1 MSYSTVEARVQT
13 IIQAMANFADA
24 DVTRGDWRNLN
35 QAGGPYCVLS
45 RWQRLAFG
53 ARRGVK
59 AVSFGAKIS
68 KHHTIAIE
76 VFERIMR
83 DGTAWQAT
91 TADAVMAELD
101 KYFALNDLGNI
112 VSAGVRRGPPP
123 AVKKSKSGAA
133 HWLVYLNFLEV
144 HEWVT
149 VTGGDYT

>member
-13 IIQAMANFADA
+13 IIRAMSNFADA

-35 QAGGPYCVLS
+35 KAGGPYCVLS
-45 RWQRLAFG
+45 RWQRLAFS

-59 AVSFGAKIS
+59 AVSYGAKVS
-68 KHHTIAIE
+68 NHHTVAIE
-76 VFERIMR
+76 VFERIQR

-91 TADAVMAELD
+91 TADEVMAELD

-112 VSAGVRRGPPP
+112 VSADVKRGPPP
-123 AVKKSKSGAA
+123 AKLESASKVP

>member
-1 MSYSTVEARVQT
+1 MSYSTVEARVQA
-13 IIQAMANFADA
+13 IIQAMSGFADA
-24 DVTRGDWRNLN
+24 DVTRGDWRVLD

-53 ARRGVK
+53 TRHGVK
-59 AVSFGAKIS
+59 AVSYGAKVS
-68 KHHTIAIE
+68 RHHTIAIE
-76 VFERIMR
+76 VFESILG
-83 DGTAWQAT
+83 DGTAWRAT
-91 TADAVMAELD
+91 TADEVMAELD

-112 VSAGVRRGPPP
+112 ISADVRRGPPP
-123 AVKKSKSGAA
+123 AVKKDMAGAA